1 MADKNILLKDGADN
15 LYPITTKGNIS
26 DLSTLDVKDLSSGSA
41 TNGQVPIAN
50 GSGGIIWGSS
60 GGSGSNDV
68 FVATYNTSTYAEVIA
83 ALNANK
89 VAIVQCT
96 VSNKERIYVANEW
109 YSSGIIFSWNS
120 DRGVSTVALGS
131 DDTWYPP
138 DSKTLE
144 NQANISNNIASFST
158 STVRYPSTKAV
169 YDFAVAKSQG
179 SANSGKFL
187 VVGNDG
193 NVAAVTMNQWQG
205 GSY

>member
-50 GSGGIIWGSS
+50 GSGGITWGSS

-68 FVATYNTSTYAEVIA
+68 FVATYNTTTYAEVMA

-89 VAIVQCT
+89 VVIVPYT

-109 YSSGIIFSWNS
+109 FSSGVIFSWNYDS
-120 DRGVSTVALGS
+120 GVSTVALGS
-131 DDTWYPP
+131 DNTWYPP
-138 DSKTLE
+138 DGKTL
-144 NQANISNNIASFST
+144 QDTADKTDFVSVFST
-158 STVRYPSTKAV
+158 SRTKYPSAKGV
-169 YDFAVAKSQG
+169 YDFAVQKSQG
-179 SANSGKFL
+179 VANAGKFL
-187 VVGNDG
+187 VVGSDG
-193 NVAAVTMNQWQG
+193 NVAAVTMAEWQG